1 MLILPPPLEE
11 RMGKIYIL
19 LHSIANNLYAIIY
32 HFVHLQIL
40 TRSDSQ
46 IIGYKVM

>member
-19 LHSIANNLYAIIY
+19 LNSIARDFYAIIY
-32 HFVHLQIL
+32 SFVRLQIL

-46 IIGYKVM
+46 IIVYKVM